1 MVTTEQWVPTE
12 TLTTK
17 RSRYQR
23 ERLELLFKRG
33 GAFDRVAKLDNGVL
47 IDVYTI
53 IRRANY
59 GSFFHRTKI
68 GEIHRTELA
77 DCLGMGIK
85 EFRVF
90 RQNFDTTF
98 PKPCR
103 VVDNGYGQPVL
114 FWDAEEVLEWAD
126 GHQLPK

>member
-1 MVTTEQWVPTE
+1 MTAIWEPIE

-17 RSRYQR
+17 RSRSQR
-23 ERLELLFKRG
+23 ERLERFLEWG
-33 GAFDRVAKLDNGVL
+33 GTFHRVAKLDNGII
-47 IDVYTI
+47 IDVSTI
-53 IRRANY
+53 IRRSNY
-59 GSFFHRTKI
+59 GSFFHRTKV

-98 PKPCR
+98 PNPSR
-103 VVDNGYGQPVL
+103 VIDNGYGQPIL
-114 FWDAEEVLEWAD
+114 FWDVEEVLEWAD
-126 GHQLPK
+126 SHQTT

>member
-1 MVTTEQWVPTE
+1 MTAVWEPIE

-23 ERLELLFKRG
+23 ERLERFFEWG
-33 GAFDRVAKLDNGVL
+33 GTFHRVAKLDNGIV
-47 IDVYTI
+47 IDVETI
-53 IRRANY
+53 VRRANH
-59 GSFFHRTKI
+59 GSYLHRTKL

-90 RQNFDTTF
+90 RQNFDRTF
-98 PKPCR
+98 PLPCR
-103 VVDNGYGQPVL
+103 VIDNGYGQPIL

-126 GHQLPK
+126 KHQLPK